1 MAPPQN
7 HRPQHQRQSSRPTI
21 VQLVPSQNP
30 ANSKR
35 HSDAAQAI
43 SALASGPS
51 AQASSEKAPIAAP
64 DEAAGVHYNQDDEKN
79 RYTPRTLIETTKRA
93 LDKRSSKEPAER
105 QRPEQGRDS
114 TGSSVSHAIMLGDDN
129 DNARQLVARLPAA
142 GSTTAAAAPPA
153 LPAEPKPLDT
163 QHSSNSGQ
171 RHYDARNCPPPRES
185 SSSSFSRLVPS
196 PPLPPLLAP
205 PPASHSPSPT
215 KSTFAQPQFQLP
227 TAQMSSTAA
236 SSAVQSE
243 GSPTAAS
250 LAPPRDHANQKRT
263 SIQFLGPARQPVMR
277 MSLNENLP
285 SVTVT
290 TENGPQNNTTTPTDV
305 YEKPRPIDE
314 YEPVDDAIY
323 EKHPER
329 FTTDR
334 MRRKEPIYRL
344 YDHSNWHLFCGR
356 TVTGGS
362 PYLFLI
368 SIAMLSA
375 PITVFAVFVCPYMWS
390 EVSKATVII
399 FIYLAALSITSMM
412 MASFSDPGII
422 PRNLDAITP
431 PDNYTIDVNGPPPPP
446 DAGQDE
452 QHSSST
458 AETDVESTVD
468 SSSEL
473 DADQRNKRRLGFKRA
488 EKRPLRYYENLPPP
502 WVHVGFPGRHGGP
515 LSVYDPKPLPG
526 QRPSSD
532 PYGIYPPMT
541 KLVSINNVDVR
552 LKYCETCRIYR
563 PPRASHCRFCDNCV
577 ENEDHHCVWL
587 NNCVGRRNYRYFYSF
602 LFSTTVLALY
612 ILAFCLVRVI
622 LPIHRPEDP
631 HDYHTS
637 FGASMRHHPVVVALF
652 FFVLI
657 PTWLVFGLFCYHTLL
672 ISKNMTTHE
681 AITSRHMSHTHG
693 DGRRGALLVCDA
705 HSQYSKGSCLKN
717 WVAVLCSPSGPTNV
731 NWRERVDPE
740 GIEEMVLLRH

>member
-1 MAPPQN
+1 
-7 HRPQHQRQSSRPTI
+7 
-21 VQLVPSQNP
+21 
-30 ANSKR
+30 
-35 HSDAAQAI
+35 
-43 SALASGPS
+43 
-51 AQASSEKAPIAAP
+51 
-64 DEAAGVHYNQDDEKN
+64 
-79 RYTPRTLIETTKRA
+79 
-93 LDKRSSKEPAER
+93 
-105 QRPEQGRDS
+105 
-114 TGSSVSHAIMLGDDN
+114 
-129 DNARQLVARLPAA
+129 
-142 GSTTAAAAPPA
+142 
-153 LPAEPKPLDT
+153 
-163 QHSSNSGQ
+163 
-171 RHYDARNCPPPRES
+171 
-185 SSSSFSRLVPS
+185 
-196 PPLPPLLAP
+196 
-205 PPASHSPSPT
+205 
-215 KSTFAQPQFQLP
+215 
-227 TAQMSSTAA
+227 
-236 SSAVQSE
+236 
-243 GSPTAAS
+243 
-250 LAPPRDHANQKRT
+250 
-263 SIQFLGPARQPVMR
+263 
-277 MSLNENLP
+277 
-285 SVTVT
+285 
-290 TENGPQNNTTTPTDV
+290 
-305 YEKPRPIDE
+305 
-314 YEPVDDAIY
+314 
-323 EKHPER
+323 
-329 FTTDR
+329 

-431 PDNYTIDVNGPPPPP
+431 PDNYTID
-446 DAGQDE
+446 
-452 QHSSST
+452 
-458 AETDVESTVD
+458 
-468 SSSEL
+468 
-473 DADQRNKRRLGFKRA
+473 
-488 EKRPLRYYENLPPP
+488 
-502 WVHVGFPGRHGGP
+502 
-515 LSVYDPKPLPG
+515 
-526 QRPSSD
+526 RPSSD